1 MDDRE
6 QRIREKAYHLWV
18 AEGYPHGRQDRHW
31 ELASELVAIEESQRD
46 TLLPIGEAGDPVEPV
61 EALEN
66 AGEFPTTTD
75 QGEMV
80 IPHAPA
86 PEVEPAPAP
95 AEAAPAEDELAPVP
109 AASAPAP
116 APMENEPVSAI
127 DTIERTL
134 EVPKKRRPAAAA
146 AAAGKETKKK
156 GGKKA
161 VSPVDDKAGAM
172 APSSGSD
179 LTNSSR

>member
-18 AEGYPHGRQDRHW
+18 AEGYPHGRHERHW
-31 ELASELVAIEESQRD
+31 ELASELVAIEDSQRD
-46 TLLPIGEAGDPVEPV
+46 TLLPIGEAGEPVEPV

-80 IPHAPA
+80 IPHAPEPEA
-86 PEVEPAPAP
+86 PEAA
-95 AEAAPAEDELAPVP
+95 AAPAENETLA
-109 AASAPAP
+109 AETAPA
-116 APMENEPVSAI
+116 ENEPVSAI

-134 EVPKKRRPAAAA
+134 EVPKKRRPAAAG
-146 AAAGKETKKK
+146 GKDAKKK